1 MGLVNDFLFTY
12 ALEADDITGEA
23 QAGARQIAGGPN
35 PAGGA
40 GTNANVG
47 DEPDDISKT
56 DDIFGTAGSDDDPIN
71 GNNNPNQNQ
80 NPQDGGMNN
89 NPNDPLGGDP
99 NGGGMGNDPNS
110 GFGDMN
116 NSSMDDGF
124 GDNNEQDKSDPP
136 YYDKNKLKNSMVYLY
151 NLTNSSNDAIVELR
165 SKLNDPGSIK
175 VCNMVNSNLTAL
187 SDCIYDT
194 ITEKIANASY
204 QDMLREYISFKRIY
218 DLCTEIMNKH
228 FDNAIK
234 EKKKKK

>member
-23 QAGARQIAGGPN
+23 QAGARQVAGGPN
-35 PAGGA
+35 PAGGPGA
-40 GTNANVG
+40 NANVG

-71 GNNNPNQNQ
+71 GNTNNAQNLNQ
-80 NPQDGGMNN
+80 NPQNNVNN
-89 NPNDPLGGDP
+89 NDPFGNDS
-99 NGGGMGNDPNS
+99 NNMGNNDPNDG

-116 NSSMDDGF
+116 NSSMNDGF
-124 GDNNEQDKSDPP
+124 GENNEQDKSDPP
-136 YYDKNKLKNSMVYLY
+136 YYDKNKLKNNMLYLY
-151 NLTNSSNDAIVELR
+151 NLTNSSNDAIIELR
-165 SKLNDPGSIK
+165 SKLNDPSSIK

-187 SDCIYDT
+187 SDCIYET
-194 ITEKIANASY
+194 ITDKIANATY

-234 EKKKKK
+234 DKKKKK